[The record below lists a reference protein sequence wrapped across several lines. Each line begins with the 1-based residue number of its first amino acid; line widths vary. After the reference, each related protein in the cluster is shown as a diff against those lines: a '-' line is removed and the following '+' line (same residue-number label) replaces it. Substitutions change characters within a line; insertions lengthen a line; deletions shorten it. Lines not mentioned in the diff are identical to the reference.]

1 MWTTGQVVERPSST
15 VTQKFSPSRD
25 VRVMGHHFPDTAF
38 PSYNPCTLS
47 MMWSARTARRAG
59 VTPLLLQSLILT
71 LQGLT
76 QTWQSL
82 TQTGGLSQTRLRPRP
97 TWLGPSRTL
106 PGVLDLVPE
115 IPGTLFNGFEKTKHA
130 DIKVVTYRDNRVESF
145 KIDGEN
151 YLLGGKNMTNPI
163 KLMALAGWG

>member
-1 MWTTGQVVERPSST
+1 MKIIDDEGKIWLKGSVKPEYG
-15 VTQKFSPSRD
+15 
-25 VRVMGHHFPDTAF
+25 VRVGNLYFITGKEDSETISSF
-38 PSYNPCTLS
+38 IYQNYLFVDLDNKEKKY
-47 MMWSARTARRAG
+47 RIFRRF
-59 VTPLLLQSLILT
+59 S
-71 LQGLT
+71 
-76 QTWQSL
+76 
-82 TQTGGLSQTRLRPRP
+82 
-97 TWLGPSRTL
+97 
-106 PGVLDLVPE
+106 LDLVPE

>member
-1 MWTTGQVVERPSST
+1 MENIDDEGKIWLKGSVKPEYG
-15 VTQKFSPSRD
+15 
-25 VRVMGHHFPDTAF
+25 VRVGDLYFITGKEDSETVSSF
-38 PSYNPCTLS
+38 IYQNYLFVDLDNKEKKY
-47 MMWSARTARRAG
+47 RIFRRF
-59 VTPLLLQSLILT
+59 S
-71 LQGLT
+71 
-76 QTWQSL
+76 
-82 TQTGGLSQTRLRPRP
+82 
-97 TWLGPSRTL
+97 
-106 PGVLDLVPE
+106 LDLVPE

>member
-1 MWTTGQVVERPSST
+1 MKNIDDEGKIWLKGSVKPEYG
-15 VTQKFSPSRD
+15 
-25 VRVMGHHFPDTAF
+25 VRVGNLYFITGKEDSETISSF
-38 PSYNPCTLS
+38 IYQNYLFVDLDNKEKKY
-47 MMWSARTARRAG
+47 RIFRRF
-59 VTPLLLQSLILT
+59 S
-71 LQGLT
+71 
-76 QTWQSL
+76 
-82 TQTGGLSQTRLRPRP
+82 
-97 TWLGPSRTL
+97 
-106 PGVLDLVPE
+106 LDLVPE

>member
-1 MWTTGQVVERPSST
+1 MKNIDDEGKIWLKGSEKPEYG
-15 VTQKFSPSRD
+15 
-25 VRVMGHHFPDTAF
+25 VRVGNLYFITGKEDSETISSF
-38 PSYNPCTLS
+38 IYQNYLFVDLDNKEKKY
-47 MMWSARTARRAG
+47 RIFRRF
-59 VTPLLLQSLILT
+59 S
-71 LQGLT
+71 
-76 QTWQSL
+76 
-82 TQTGGLSQTRLRPRP
+82 
-97 TWLGPSRTL
+97 
-106 PGVLDLVPE
+106 LDLVPE